1 MGGFLVEPLLEKKI
15 VEGLKKRE
23 LSSFEEFIKAYQRDI
38 YNIAL
43 RFLNNEQD
51 ALDVTQE
58 IFIKVLKKIDSF
70 QGNSKLSTWLYRITI
85 NTCKDYIKKHYKH
98 NNIYIDKGI
107 DGEEGEIF
115 YQLPSEQGEPSL
127 VLEDKLKKEVLYKS
141 IEILEPDYKEVI
153 ILRYI
158 NQLSYG
164 EIGEI
169 LNIPEGTVKSRLYR
183 GRLNLAKLLKER
195 ELL

>member
-1 MGGFLVEPLLEKKI
+1 MDPLLEKKI
-15 VEGLKKRE
+15 VEGLKKGE
-23 LSSFEEFIKAYQRDI
+23 LSSFEEFVKYYQRDI

-58 IFIKVLKKIDSF
+58 IFLKVLKKIDSF

-85 NTCKDYIKKHYKH
+85 NYCKDYVKKYYKH
-98 NNIYIDKGI
+98 TNLYIDKGI
-107 DGEEGEIF
+107 DGEEGEIY
-115 YQLPSEQGEPSL
+115 YQLPSDEGEPSM
-127 VLEDKLKKEVLYKS
+127 VLEEKLKKEALYKC
-141 IEILEPDYKEVI
+141 IELLEPEFKEVI
-153 ILRYI
+153 ILKYI

-164 EIGEI
+164 EMGEI
-169 LNIPEGTVKSRLYR
+169 LNIPEGTVKSRLHR

>member
-1 MGGFLVEPLLEKKI
+1 VEPLLEKKI
-15 VEGLKKRE
+15 VEGLKKGE
-23 LSSFEEFIKAYQRDI
+23 LSSFEEFVKYYQRDI

-58 IFIKVLKKIDSF
+58 IFLKVLKKIDSF

-85 NTCKDYIKKHYKH
+85 NYCKDYVKRYYKH
-98 NNIYIDKGI
+98 NNLYIDKGI
-107 DGEEGEIF
+107 DGREGEIF
-115 YQLPSEQGEPSL
+115 YQLSSDEGEPSL
-127 VLEDKLKKEVLYKS
+127 VLEEKLKKEALHKC
-141 IEILEPDYKEVI
+141 IELLEPEYKEVI
-153 ILRYI
+153 ILKYI

-164 EIGEI
+164 EMGEI
-169 LNIPEGTVKSRLYR
+169 LSIPEGTVKSRLHR